1 MPNQT
6 FFNLPTEKHDRIMDA
21 IIKELGIHTYEHVN
35 LSNIVRDSGI
45 PRGSFYQYFKDKDDL
60 YQYFMSYIGKKKM
73 EHWGDL
79 YTKDLQIPFLERYYQ
94 ICIKGFTFA
103 KKNPELMKA
112 GQKIMDSDYFKN
124 SELTKYALKSAN
136 FIFSSFIIKDQE
148 LGLIRKDANPS
159 MIASL
164 LLDFMNRITL
174 EEYMNI
180 NIDLPSIEEKI
191 GQLIEIFKKGIEN
204 YV

>member
-6 FFNLPTEKHDRIMDA
+6 FYNLPTEKHNRIMEA
-21 IIKELGIHTYEHVN
+21 TIKELGLHTYEHVN

-45 PRGSFYQYFKDKDDL
+45 PRGSFYQYFNNKDDL
-60 YQYFMSYIGKKKM
+60 YQYFMTHITKKKI

-79 YTKDLQIPFLERYYQ
+79 YSKELDIPFLDRFYQ

-103 KKNPELMKA
+103 KDNPKLMKA

-124 SELTKYALKSAN
+124 NELTKNALKTAN
-136 FIFSSFIIKDQE
+136 SLFSSFIVIDQD
-148 LGLIRKDANPS
+148 LGRIRKDANPT
-159 MIASL
+159 IVASL

-174 EEYMNI
+174 DEYLDANV
-180 NIDLPSIEEKI
+180 NLPNIEEKLK
-191 GQLIEIFKKGIEN
+191 QLIEIFKKGIE
-204 YV
+204 